1 MMNRFKISGGRVITG
16 GADLGECTLLVEEGC
31 IKGVE
36 KGNVEAPD
44 YETID
49 ATGRY
54 VMPGF
59 IDIHTHGSGGHDFM
73 DCSVE
78 GCKVI
83 AKEHAKHGTT
93 LMFPTTMASDN
104 EELFRFLDEYET
116 LGETGGAAFGGL
128 HLEGPYFAYAFRG
141 AQDPKYLK
149 NPSPKGYM
157 PVLERCKDIKRWSI
171 APELPGALELGREL
185 AKRGIVAA
193 IAHTDAL
200 YDDVVKAHEAGY
212 SLMTHFY
219 SRMNG
224 FTRRGAYKYAG
235 CIEAAYLIDDISV
248 ELIGDGIHVPAPLLK
263 LVRKNKDLS
272 KIILCTDSMRG
283 AGMPEGTKSVLGSLE
298 KGQEVVIENGVA
310 FLADRSCFAGS
321 VCTTERM
328 VKTMWQ
334 QGGATLPEAVVMAT
348 ENPANIMGYGHC
360 KGKIK
365 AGYDADLV
373 ICSKELDVE
382 QTFVKG
388 VRVCHN

>member
-1 MMNRFKISGGRVITG
+1 MRKRFKISGGSVITG
-16 GADLGECTLLVEEGC
+16 GDDLGECTILVEDGC

-44 YETID
+44 FEMVD
-49 ATGRY
+49 ANGRY

-78 GCKVI
+78 GCKAI

-104 EELFRFLDEYET
+104 EELFRFLDEYEA

-185 AKRGIVAA
+185 VKRGIVAA

-200 YDDVVKAHEAGY
+200 YDDIVKAHEAGY

-248 ELIGDGIHVPAPLLK
+248 ELIGDGIHVPAPLLR

-283 AGMPEGTKSVLGSLE
+283 AGMAEGTKSILGSLE

-328 VKTMWQ
+328 IKTMWQ

-348 ENPANIMGYGHC
+348 ENPANLMGYGHC

-365 AGYDADLV
+365 PGYDADLV
-373 ICSKELDVE
+373 ICSKDLVVE

-388 VRVCHN
+388 QRVF